1 MTFIK
6 NALVTGMTTAL
17 VLSLSATAWA
27 KKCKDGETTEVASF
41 TVEKGKTLG
50 AAINKSLTGKAGD
63 PKNGLKTM
71 VHRRQGNCIACH
83 KVTKIREL
91 AKPGDLKAFKKYGFQ
106 GEVGP
111 SLDGLA
117 DRYTEGEIRM
127 MVVDPKA
134 NFPETLMPSFHKLGK
149 VRVHKDCV
157 GKVVMTAQKVEDVV
171 AYLMTLK
178 K

>member
-6 NALVTGMTTAL
+6 NALVTGMTAAL
-17 VLSLSATAWA
+17 ALSLSSTAWA
-27 KKCKDGETTEVASF
+27 KKCKDGETTEIASF
-41 TVEKGKTLG
+41 TVEKGKTLK

-63 PKNGLKTM
+63 PKNGLATM

-83 KVTKIREL
+83 KVTKIRDL
-91 AKPGDLKAFKKYGFQ
+91 AKPGDLKAFKKYGFH

-117 DRYTEGEIRM
+117 TRYTEGEIRM
-127 MVVDPKA
+127 MIVDPKT
-134 NFPETLMPSFHKLGK
+134 NFPDTLMPSFHKLGK

-171 AYLMTLK
+171 SYLMTLK
-178 K
+178 

>member
-1 MTFIK
+1 MTFMK
-6 NALVTGMTTAL
+6 NALKVGLTTAL
-17 VLSLSATAWA
+17 AVSLSTTAWA
-27 KKCKDGETTEVASF
+27 KKCKDGETTEVAAY
-41 TVEKGKTLG
+41 TVEKGKTMA

-83 KVTKIREL
+83 KITKIREL

-117 DRYTEGEIRM
+117 TRYSEGEIRM
-127 MVVDPKA
+127 MVVDPKK
-134 NFPETLMPSFHKLGK
+134 NFPDTLMPSFHKLGTE
-149 VRVHKDCV
+149 RVHKDCV
-157 GKVVMTAQKVEDVV
+157 GKVVMTAQKIEDVV
-171 AYLMTLK
+171 SYLMTLK
-178 K
+178 